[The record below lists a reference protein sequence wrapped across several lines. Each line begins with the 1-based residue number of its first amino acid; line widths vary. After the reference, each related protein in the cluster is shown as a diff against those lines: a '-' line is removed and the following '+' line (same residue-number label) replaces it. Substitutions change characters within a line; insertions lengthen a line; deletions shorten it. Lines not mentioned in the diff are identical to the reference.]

1 MTNAHTKGKWHRNV
15 PPATKYPTIF
25 AGRNT
30 HVARVVV
37 DGGLPPE
44 EVDANCDLIAA
55 APMLL
60 EALEALLQ
68 MHEDG
73 YAAENRCRHPEEQS
87 VIAQARQALD
97 YAYGKYWREM
107 KEWPG
112 SLRWKRWP
120 RIP

>member
-1 MTNAHTKGKWHRNV
+1 MTKVYTQGKWHRNV

-37 DGGLPPE
+37 DGGLTSE

-60 EALEALLQ
+60 EALEAMLK
-68 MHEDG
+68 MYNDVFVDK
-73 YAAENRCRHPEEQS
+73 NRGRHPVEEKA
-87 VIAQARQALD
+87 IEQACKAID
-97 YAYGKYWREM
+97 YAYGKYWRNM
-107 KEWPG
+107 G
-112 SLRWKRWP
+112 
-120 RIP
+120 